1 MEFIHLNIEGA
12 ILFNPKVFEDN
23 RGFFYESY
31 NKKLINKVLGYEA
44 TFVFDCESFSK
55 RGTIRGLHYQLPP
68 YEQGKLIRVIAGS
81 VFDVLLDLRPHSKSF
96 GQTLAV
102 DLSAYN
108 QNILWIPPGIAHGFQ
123 ALEDDTVMQYKITDY
138 YNKESELTIKY
149 NDPNLNIDWP
159 LTDSIILSA
168 KDKNGISFEDYKKE
182 YKFTHEN

>member
-1 MEFIHLNIEGA
+1 M
-12 ILFNPKVFEDN
+12 
-23 RGFFYESY
+23 
-31 NKKLINKVLGYEA
+31 
-44 TFVFDCESFSK
+44 
-55 RGTIRGLHYQLPP
+55 
-68 YEQGKLIRVIAGS
+68 
-81 VFDVLLDLRPHSKSF
+81 
-96 GQTLAV
+96 V

-138 YNKESELTIKY
+138 YNKESEITIKY